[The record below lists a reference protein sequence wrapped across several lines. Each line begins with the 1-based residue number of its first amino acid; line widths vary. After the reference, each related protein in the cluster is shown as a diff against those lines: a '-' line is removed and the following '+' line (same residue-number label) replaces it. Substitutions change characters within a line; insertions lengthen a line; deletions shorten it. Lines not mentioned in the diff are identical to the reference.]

1 MSPPGATERLA
12 EGIQKMSL
20 RGCMTKESSAQ
31 RLEVLRDS
39 MRKSIQFVRPL
50 NEGVKKEFRRDSILA
65 APMRIFYASETS
77 RDEAFEMMLDVSEMM
92 AYLARDAK
100 TIMTSADSTP
110 EQQDE
115 VVEYLLWDGIDLS
128 VTKIQ
133 GVRCYGIEVCEGIF
147 WEAYVM
153 TQDSGS
159 ELFDGSGHGSR
170 RGSDASRRGSDP
182 SKRGSDASHES
193 AHQFENFKMI
203 RTVQSDTRKK
213 VVVWQ
218 MDTKAPMR
226 PGKSSREKLLVLAE
240 VVPRRRGS
248 HSFALHR
255 GCHVQLIQFVC
266 LSTAKLTF
274 LSSYLSIR
282 LNSSNRRNF
291 GDCY

>member
-1 MSPPGATERLA
+1 MSSSGGATERLA
-12 EGIQKMSL
+12 EGMQKMGL
-20 RGCMTKESSAQ
+20 RGCMAKESSAQ
-31 RLEVLRDS
+31 RLDVLRDS

-65 APMRIFYASETS
+65 APICIFYASDTS

-115 VVEYLLWDGIDLS
+115 VAEYLLWDGIDLS

-170 RGSDASRRGSDP
+170 RGSDASRRGSDA
-182 SKRGSDASHES
+182 SKRGSDASAES

-218 MDTKAPMR
+218 MDTQAPMR
-226 PGKSSREKLLVLAE
+226 PGKSSRAASREATCIYLLRLSHEAE
-240 VVPRRRGS
+240 GATVSPYTEAVTCS
-248 HSFALHR
+248 
-255 GCHVQLIQFVC
+255 
-266 LSTAKLTF
+266 
-274 LSSYLSIR
+274 
-282 LNSSNRRNF
+282 
-291 GDCY
+291 

>member
-1 MSPPGATERLA
+1 MDAALMSSASGATERLA
-12 EGIQKMSL
+12 EDMQKMGL
-20 RGCMTKESSAQ
+20 RGCMNKESSAQ
-31 RLEVLRDS
+31 RLDVLRDS

-65 APMRIFYASETS
+65 APICIFYASETS

-128 VTKIQ
+128 ATKIQ

-170 RGSDASRRGSDP
+170 RGSNA
-182 SKRGSDASHES
+182 SKRGSDASAES

-203 RTVQSDTRKK
+203 RTVQSDTRRK

-226 PGKSSREKLLVLAE
+226 PGKSSRAASREATCIYLL
-240 VVPRRRGS
+240 R
-248 HSFALHR
+248 
-255 GCHVQLIQFVC
+255 
-266 LSTAKLTF
+266 LSRDAQGAPVSPYTEAVTC
-274 LSSYLSIR
+274 S
-282 LNSSNRRNF
+282 
-291 GDCY
+291 